1 MKLNIFLAVFMSS
14 LICLKAEI
22 CRDTIDKITQ
32 VLESDD
38 SITEQVIPS
47 IDIEEL
53 TFIRF
58 YYF

>member
-1 MKLNIFLAVFMSS
+1 MKLNIFLVVFMSL